1 MQSDRAALR
10 QRFTCDVRNDNR
22 RRSFPRIS
30 HIPMYSRGGGVRFSK
45 LRKSN
50 GLATNH
56 GHSFAHNT
64 QKHSFADFVRMV
76 GRSSIMRQK
85 IDPTRLSNFLFQ
97 IAAVIYAISL
107 FTRSALTHLAF
118 APSLK
123 GFQQT
128 TSGDTPVHYQRASRT
143 HATAGC
149 IHLHHCGHCHA
160 FTTQIQ
166 RNSTEGAKPAT
177 RLTGKPEDTVKG

>member
-10 QRFTCDVRNDNR
+10 QRFTCDFRNDNR

-85 IDPTRLSNFLFQ
+85 IDPTRLSNFLF
-97 IAAVIYAISL
+97 
-107 FTRSALTHLAF
+107 TRSALTHLAF

-123 GFQQT
+123 TFSRPLAATLQFITNELQGLTLLPVVSICIIAGIVMRSLPKFSETPQKEPNQQQ
-128 TSGDTPVHYQRASRT
+128 G
-143 HATAGC
+143 
-149 IHLHHCGHCHA
+149 
-160 FTTQIQ
+160 
-166 RNSTEGAKPAT
+166 
-177 RLTGKPEDTVKG
+177 

>member
-123 GFQQT
+123 TFSRPLAATLQFITNELQGLTLLPVVSICIIAGIVMRSLPKFSETPQKEPNQQQ
-128 TSGDTPVHYQRASRT
+128 G
-143 HATAGC
+143 
-149 IHLHHCGHCHA
+149 
-160 FTTQIQ
+160 
-166 RNSTEGAKPAT
+166 
-177 RLTGKPEDTVKG
+177 